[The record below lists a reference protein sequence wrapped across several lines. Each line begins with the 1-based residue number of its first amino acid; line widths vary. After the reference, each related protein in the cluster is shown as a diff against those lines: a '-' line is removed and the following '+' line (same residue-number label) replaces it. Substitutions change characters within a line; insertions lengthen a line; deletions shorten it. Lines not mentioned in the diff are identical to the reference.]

1 MLGSHLMAAQRMRHA
16 VGASRCA
23 RACGKS
29 ASPSD
34 ALVAGSPNTHPL
46 PYKQAFGQPPV
57 LGGTA

>member
-1 MLGSHLMAAQRMRHA
+1 MLGSHLMAAQRMRHS
-16 VGASRCA
+16 GRKSLREG
-23 RACGKS
+23 CGKS

-34 ALVAGSPNTHPL
+34 TLVAGSPNTHPL